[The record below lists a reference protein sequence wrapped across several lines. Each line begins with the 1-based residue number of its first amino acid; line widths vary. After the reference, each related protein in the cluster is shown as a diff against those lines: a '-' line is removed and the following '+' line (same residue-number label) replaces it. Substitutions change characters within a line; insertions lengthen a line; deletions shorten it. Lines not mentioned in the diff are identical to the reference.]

1 MEYVIAIM
9 VLGAVIWIL
18 TTGNKNKKVFP
29 RGGMV
34 DAELCDRL
42 L

>member
-18 TTGNKNKKVFP
+18 TTGNKNKKVFL
-29 RGGMV
+29 V
-34 DAELCDRL
+34 AEW
-42 L
+42 